1 MKKAHFVN
9 TRPNHGTITMQEV
22 PKALM
27 GKDSKSFGGLVMSQ
41 HILNEYHYHF
51 DQGVDDITM
60 YRDLTMTLVTM
71 QETDT
76 LNLYINSPG
85 GYVDTMFQLV
95 NLITNCKGTV
105 IGHLLGPSASAA
117 CSIFLSCHGWM
128 VHPYATLMGH
138 TWRGGIY
145 GKGKMDVIPQ
155 LNAFSDTID
164 NMMIDLYFPFFTME
178 EIGEMIDNNRDIY
191 LTHDEINKRI
201 EILAQHRK
209 EIAEKGVST
218 FQQEAK

>member
-1 MKKAHFVN
+1 MKQARTVN
-9 TRPNHGTITMQEV
+9 ITNKLGTTAFQEV
-22 PKALM
+22 PKAVL
-27 GKDSKSFGGLVMSQ
+27 GKDGKSPGGLVMTQ

-51 DQGVDDITM
+51 DQGVGDITE
-60 YRDLTMTLVTM
+60 YRDLTMTLLSM

-95 NLITNCKGTV
+95 NLITDCRGTV

-117 CSIFLSCHGWM
+117 CSIFLACHGWK

-138 TWRGGIY
+138 TWRGGVY
-145 GKGKMDVIPQ
+145 GKGKMDIMPQ

-164 NMMIDLYFPFFTME
+164 GMMIDLYFPFFTME
-178 EIGEMIDNNRDIY
+178 EIGDMIDNNRDIY
-191 LTHDEINKRI
+191 LTHDEITKRVDK
-201 EILAQHRK
+201 LALHRQ
-209 EIAEKGVST
+209 EIAEKGISSA
-218 FQQEAK
+218 QQEG